1 MNFVPFK
8 LQTKKKEK
16 KEVINLNKME
26 EEERELI
33 NLINST
39 WEEMA
44 LVQSGAEQR
53 RREEGAQPFPA
64 ACSSFPADTWGQ
76 VGLGQGVQLT
86 LQPHTGHGLLTGV
99 LIPVSTPEG
108 LGVA

>member
-8 LQTKKKEK
+8 LETKRKEK
-16 KEVINLNKME
+16 KEVINLGKMG

-44 LVQSGAEQR
+44 LQPSGAMR
-53 RREEGAQPFPA
+53 PG
-64 ACSSFPADTWGQ
+64 
-76 VGLGQGVQLT
+76 VGGECG
-86 LQPHTGHGLLTGV
+86 GGRW
-99 LIPVSTPEG
+99 
-108 LGVA
+108 A

>member
-8 LQTKKKEK
+8 LETKRKEK
-16 KEVINLNKME
+16 KEVINLGKMG

-44 LVQSGAEQR
+44 LQPSGAKR
-53 RREEGAQPFPA
+53 DRMEEE
-64 ACSSFPADTWGQ
+64 TWIPPGSLALPSTQ
-76 VGLGQGVQLT
+76 MPGVGGKRQKRSCLMNMGFFL
-86 LQPHTGHGLLTGV
+86 
-99 LIPVSTPEG
+99 E
-108 LGVA
+108 